1 VNLDLAPGFTSEL
14 SDASPVAVRPGQV
27 GADSGSLPLTLV
39 RPDRNNFAP
48 RVGIAWK
55 PLAKTVVR
63 AGYGIN
69 YNTSTYQNM
78 VQNLAFQPPFSVTA
92 TNVESATNPLT
103 LQNVPLPQGS
113 VNNNYGVNPNYRM
126 GYVQIRNL
134 DIQQEIRPTLLLNI
148 DYTGTKG
155 TRLDA
160 PSCAAAL
167 PLLVVSCYPG
177 QGWNL
182 WHLSLDSF

>member
-1 VNLDLAPGFTSEL
+1 LD
-14 SDASPVAVRPGQV
+14 
-27 GADSGSLPLTLV
+27 GS
-39 RPDRNNFAP
+39 
-48 RVGIAWK
+48 
-55 PLAKTVVR
+55 
-63 AGYGIN
+63 GIN

-134 DIQQEIRPTLLLNI
+134 DIQQEIRP
-148 DYTGTKG
+148 
-155 TRLDA
+155 R
-160 PSCAAAL
+160 
-167 PLLVVSCYPG
+167 
-177 QGWNL
+177 
-182 WHLSLDSF
+182 